1 LPRRPLLPLAIAGF
15 AALTFVATA
24 CAPAD
29 NGGTSSS
36 PAPSGTAAAAACAK
50 DQLKLTTPG
59 KLTIATDKPA
69 FEPWFKNDDPKN
81 GEGFESAVAYAVA
94 GKLGFTKDEVTWT
107 TESFDASYA
116 PGPKKFDF
124 DINQVSITPAR
135 QKAVTFS
142 DGYYDV
148 QQGVVTL
155 NGGKYA
161 NVAGVA
167 DLKKAKIAVQVG
179 TTALQA
185 VQNQIQPSVQPQVF
199 NNQIDAVNALKNKQV
214 DALVVDLPTAFYVTA
229 AQVKGSKIAGQL
241 PQSGT
246 GGEQFG
252 LLLEKGNPLVT
263 CLNQAVAAVKSSGE
277 LATIQNQWLT
287 SSAGAP
293 VLK

>member
-1 LPRRPLLPLAIAGF
+1 MSRRPLLLPVLTGL
-15 AALTFVATA
+15 AALTLAAAA

-29 NGGTSSS
+29 EATPSAGPSS
-36 PAPSGTAAAAACAK
+36 TAAAACAK

-69 FEPWFKNDDPKN
+69 FEPWFKNDDPAN
-81 GEGFESAVAYAVA
+81 GQGFESAVAYAVA
-94 GKLGFTKDEVTWT
+94 GKLGFAKNEITWT
-107 TESFDASYA
+107 TESFDSSFA

-124 DINQVSITPAR
+124 DINQISISPAR

-148 QQGVVTL
+148 QQGVVALDGT
-155 NGGKYA
+155 KYA
-161 NVAGVA
+161 GATGIA
-167 DLKKAKIAVQVG
+167 ALKGAKIAVQVG
-179 TTALQA
+179 TTSLQA
-185 VQNQIQPSVQPQVF
+185 VQQQIQPSVQPQVF

-229 AQVKGSKIAGQL
+229 AQVKGSKIVGQL
-241 PQSGT
+241 PQSGAGT
-246 GGEQFG
+246 EQFG
-252 LLLEKGNPLVT
+252 LLLQKGNPLVT
-263 CLNQAVAAVKSSGE
+263 CLNKAVGEVKSSGE
-277 LATIQNQWLT
+277 LARIQDQWLT

>member
-1 LPRRPLLPLAIAGF
+1 LSRRPLLLPVLTGL
-15 AALTFVATA
+15 AALTLAAAA

-29 NGGTSSS
+29 EATPSAGPSS
-36 PAPSGTAAAAACAK
+36 TAAAACAK

-69 FEPWFKNDDPKN
+69 FEPWFKNDDPAN
-81 GEGFESAVAYAVA
+81 GQGFESAVAYAVA
-94 GKLGFTKDEVTWT
+94 GKLGFAKNEITWT
-107 TESFDASYA
+107 TESFDSSFA

-124 DINQVSITPAR
+124 DINQISISPAR

-148 QQGVVTL
+148 QQGVVALDGT
-155 NGGKYA
+155 KYA
-161 NVAGVA
+161 GATGIA
-167 DLKKAKIAVQVG
+167 ALKGAKIAVQVG
-179 TTALQA
+179 TTSLQA
-185 VQNQIQPSVQPQVF
+185 VQQQIQPSVQPQVF

-229 AQVKGSKIAGQL
+229 AQVKGSKIVGQL
-241 PQSGT
+241 PQSGAGT
-246 GGEQFG
+246 EQFG
-252 LLLEKGNPLVT
+252 LLLQKGNPLVT
-263 CLNQAVAAVKSSGE
+263 CLNKAVGEVKSSGE
-277 LATIQNQWLT
+277 LARIQDQWLT

>member
-1 LPRRPLLPLAIAGF
+1 LSRRPLLLPVLAGF
-15 AALTFVATA
+15 AALTLAAAA

-29 NGGTSSS
+29 EATPSAGPSS
-36 PAPSGTAAAAACAK
+36 TAAAACAK

-69 FEPWFKNDDPKN
+69 FEPWFKNDDPAN
-81 GEGFESAVAYAVA
+81 GQGFESAVAYAVA
-94 GKLGFTKDEVTWT
+94 GKLGFAKNEITWT
-107 TESFDASYA
+107 TESFDSSFA

-124 DINQVSITPAR
+124 DINQISISPAR

-148 QQGVVTL
+148 QQGVVALDGT
-155 NGGKYA
+155 KYA
-161 NVAGVA
+161 GATGIA
-167 DLKKAKIAVQVG
+167 ALKGAKIAVQVG
-179 TTALQA
+179 TTSLQA
-185 VQNQIQPSVQPQVF
+185 VQQQIQPSVQPQVF

-229 AQVKGSKIAGQL
+229 AQVKGSKIVGQL
-241 PQSGT
+241 PQSGAGT
-246 GGEQFG
+246 EQFG
-252 LLLEKGNPLVT
+252 LLLQKGNPLVT
-263 CLNQAVAAVKSSGE
+263 CLNKAVGEVKSSGE
-277 LATIQNQWLT
+277 LARIQDQWLT